1 MQPWRDTL
9 RSMRDH
15 AITNEIMAK
24 MFRVKESADL
34 YQFSIAHVPAT
45 WSMNE
50 DEFKLRKQKFARYK
64 PVIFHCFREATK
76 TGRYGSQYF
85 TFAFVF
91 LLFPR
96 LVLN

>member
-1 MQPWRDTL
+1 MFGPRGERVREWQASLNGYGVFDQFRGAFDEMQPWRDTL
-9 RSMRDH
+9 RFMRDH

-50 DEFKLRKQKFARYK
+50 DEFKLR
-64 PVIFHCFREATK
+64 
-76 TGRYGSQYF
+76 
-85 TFAFVF
+85 
-91 LLFPR
+91 
-96 LVLN
+96 

>member
-9 RSMRDH
+9 RFMRDH
-15 AITNEIMAK
+15 TITNEIMAK

-50 DEFKLRKQKFARYK
+50 DEFKLR
-64 PVIFHCFREATK
+64 
-76 TGRYGSQYF
+76 
-85 TFAFVF
+85 
-91 LLFPR
+91 
-96 LVLN
+96 